1 MNSKP
6 NFLRRAAK
14 HLPVTAA
21 ILGMMLVFASV
32 LLLYFGHPNARII
45 TVSIGM
51 IAFLGGM
58 WYAANPFIKNE
69 RRFLKLRAEVDQFIA
84 LARDLNRASRA
95 GDGEAGERLKAAMH
109 ESVERIGGLAGKE
122 DAPVTGARL
131 RRAS

>member
-1 MNSKP
+1 MNNKP

-32 LLLYFGHPNARII
+32 LFLYFEHPNARII

-51 IAFLGGM
+51 IVFLGGM

-69 RRFLKLRAEVDQFIA
+69 RRFLKLRAEIDQCIA
-84 LARDLNRASRA
+84 LARDLCDASIA
-95 GDGEAGERLKAAMH
+95 GDSEVGERTKAAMH
-109 ESVERIGGLAGKE
+109 ESIERMGELAGKA
-122 DAPVTGARL
+122 DRPT
-131 RRAS
+131 SS

>member
-21 ILGMMLVFASV
+21 ILGMMLVFASI
-32 LLLYFGHPNARII
+32 LFLYFAHPTARII

-51 IAFLGGM
+51 IVFVGGM

-84 LARDLNRASRA
+84 LARDLNRDSIA
-95 GDGEAGERLKAAMH
+95 GDSEAGERVKAAMH
-109 ESVERIGGLAGKE
+109 ESVERIGGLAGK
-122 DAPVTGARL
+122 AG
-131 RRAS
+131 